1 MKKPLTLIAVV
12 LFGLFVICPPA
23 SAAGALVSSS
33 PAEGARVSKAPGSVR
48 LTFDRPVLSSA
59 TNNVTVTGPDG
70 QQWQDGAMGVDENV
84 MEIVLRPKGP
94 AGDYAV
100 DYDVSLGDQS
110 PLTGRFTFT
119 LAGAPDDTGWQTW
132 AWLAGIVALIAAI
145 ATTAGVLQARG
156 RL

>member
-1 MKKPLTLIAVV
+1 MKKSLTLIAVV

-33 PAEGARVSKAPGSVR
+33 PAEGALVSKAPGSVR
-48 LTFDRPVLSSA
+48 LTFDRPVRGGA
-59 TNNVTVTGPDG
+59 NNVTVTGPDG
-70 QQWQDGAMGVDENV
+70 QQWQDGVMGVDENV

-100 DYDVSLGDQS
+100 DYTVSLGEPA

-119 LAGAPDDTGWQTW
+119 LAGTPGDTGWQTW
-132 AWLAGIVALIAAI
+132 AWLAGIVALIAAV
-145 ATTAGVLQARG
+145 AATAGVLQARG

>member
-1 MKKPLTLIAVV
+1 MKKSLTLIAVV
-12 LFGLFVICPPA
+12 LFGLLVTCPPA
-23 SAAGALVSSS
+23 SAAGELISSS

-48 LTFDRPVLSSA
+48 LTFDRPVRGGGA
-59 TNNVTVTGPDG
+59 NNVTVTGPDG
-70 QQWQDGAMGVDENV
+70 QQWQDGVMGVDENV
-84 MEIVLRPKGP
+84 MEIVLRPEGP

-100 DYDVSLGDQS
+100 DYTVSLGEPA

-119 LAGAPDDTGWQTW
+119 LAGAPGDTGWQTW
-132 AWLAGIVALIAAI
+132 AWLAGIVASIAAI